1 MAQRRMFSPQITESD
16 AFIEMPLST
25 QALYFHLCMNADD
38 DGFVKNPKSIQ
49 RLVGAKDKDYT
60 TLVNKRFIFCFP
72 SGVIVIKHWR
82 MHNLL
87 RKDRYKETVYVEEK
101 ATLYL
106 KPDGAYTLDETQG
119 IPVPR
124 FAEDEAENVGK
135 DGNIPTTDRQ
145 PNGNQMAT
153 TEPMATKRQPN
164 GNQMATQYRL
174 GKERV
179 GFLEERKKENAEN
192 NQTSAGART
201 REETDFSA
209 MTDEE
214 LMAWGETAS
223 VDLNGDETGNPFWDY
238 YEECRRRG
246 CVKRW
251 TGKIIKGNGTFERLR
266 SHDEILKEYGVS
278 ERLRDV
284 YFRFLR
290 NCYLNGHLISN
301 DKLER
306 IIVCLDERYG
316 NDPDSDEPKIAELEK
331 AISGGYFDVR
341 HW

>member
-1 MAQRRMFSPQITESD
+1 MRNDGRKNDELRKIKFTHN
-16 AFIEMPLST
+16 FT
-25 QALYFHLCMNADD
+25 KHALGSVLAEF
-38 DGFVKNPKSIQ
+38 GVTK
-49 RLVGAKDKDYT
+49 
-60 TLVNKRFIFCFP
+60 
-72 SGVIVIKHWR
+72 VIV
-82 MHNLL
+82 
-87 RKDRYKETVYVEEK
+87 
-101 ATLYL
+101 
-106 KPDGAYTLDETQG
+106 
-119 IPVPR
+119 
-124 FAEDEAENVGK
+124 
-135 DGNIPTTDRQ
+135 
-145 PNGNQMAT
+145 
-153 TEPMATKRQPN
+153 
-164 GNQMATQYRL
+164 
-174 GKERV
+174 
-179 GFLEERKKENAEN
+179 
-192 NQTSAGART
+192 
-201 REETDFSA
+201 
-209 MTDEE
+209 
-214 LMAWGETAS
+214 TAS
-223 VDLNGDETGNPFWDY
+223 VDLNGDETDNPFWDY